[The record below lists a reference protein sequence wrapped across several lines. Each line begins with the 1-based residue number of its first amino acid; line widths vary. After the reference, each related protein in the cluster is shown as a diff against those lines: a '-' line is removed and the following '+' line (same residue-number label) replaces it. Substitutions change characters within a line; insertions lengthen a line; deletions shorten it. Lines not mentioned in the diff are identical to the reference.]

1 MKIIIVLLILIST
14 IAIAGPPPMCGRPFY
29 APPFRPMYA
38 PPPYAP
44 PRYSQPFRPMYAPPP
59 FRPGYAPPMYPQY
72 PPPRGPM
79 FVPFLPG
86 ISIGGPGWGIR
97 LW

>member
-44 PRYSQPFRPMYAPPP
+44 PPYAPPRYSPP
-59 FRPGYAPPMYPQY
+59 FRPGYAPSMYPQY
-72 PPPRGPM
+72 PSPRVPM
-79 FVPFLPG
+79 FVPCLPG